1 MTCQIIFFGCILS
14 DKQALS
20 SHHDLDLGYTHLG
33 QKYTSYP
40 AYRYIKYSVTQS
52 APTMYF
58 QKVLHTYYSWSN
70 SDHIYFFHKDTTL
83 GKWFQ
88 CHFQ

>member
-52 APTMYF
+52 VPTM
-58 QKVLHTYYSWSN
+58 
-70 SDHIYFFHKDTTL
+70 
-83 GKWFQ
+83 
-88 CHFQ
+88 